1 MQDESYENMSHHR
14 LGSTGML
21 SAVTLN
27 FLSYSVA
34 SENREYIQTATV
46 TVAAFIVFFCFLF
59 FNYKQANCYWFWV
72 LLPRPGLF
80 EGLLDFVILGI
91 SLGKY

>member
-1 MQDESYENMSHHR
+1 MQDESYENTSHHR

-46 TVAAFIVFFCFLF
+46 TVAAFIIFFVFFFLIT
-59 FNYKQANCYWFWV
+59 NKQTVIGSGFYYPGTLRGFWT
-72 LLPRPGLF
+72 L
-80 EGLLDFVILGI
+80 
-91 SLGKY
+91 